1 MIIENFSKAFVP
13 NIITSGRS
21 STQGWRNIIST
32 TPESSNNHKGETS
45 SGKVDLNRKPRFR
58 WTVEL
63 HEHFVKAVN
72 ELGGPYEAT
81 PRNIVKLMDDEDITS
96 DHIKSHL
103 QKYRQSKDISSTTR
117 STNKG
122 KCNYN

>member
-1 MIIENFSKAFVP
+1 M
-13 NIITSGRS
+13 
-21 STQGWRNIIST
+21 
-32 TPESSNNHKGETS
+32 PESSKKHKGETS
-45 SGKVDLNRKPRFR
+45 EKVGPSHDLNRKPRFK

-81 PRNIVKLMDDEDITS
+81 PKNIVKLMDDEDITP

-103 QKYRQSKDISSTTR
+103 QKYRQSKDIINTTR
-117 STNKG
+117 STSKG
-122 KCNYN
+122 LAKK